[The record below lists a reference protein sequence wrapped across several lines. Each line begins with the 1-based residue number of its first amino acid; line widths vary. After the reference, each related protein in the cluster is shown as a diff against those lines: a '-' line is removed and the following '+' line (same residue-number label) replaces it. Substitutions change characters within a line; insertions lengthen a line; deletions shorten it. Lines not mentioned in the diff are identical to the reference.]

1 MRAFPA
7 AVGRIRGFAF
17 LAGWALIMVKGGGT
31 ARSQETMVDY
41 PFAAPMVVE
50 GKSGVVIERLRFRHR
65 MPAGQAAVQIR
76 NSENVILRSCA
87 FTGLGAAVLIEASR
101 AVRVEDCAFVDLWE
115 HGATGPQPQ
124 IAVEARFSR
133 QLTVTGNLFE
143 FISAGLYAYQSE
155 SVVFSGNT
163 VMNTLG
169 PFPRGQAVQF
179 NGVRGAGNLIQ
190 GNFVRN
196 ESKISAPQD
205 CVNLFQSFGTKES
218 PILVA
223 DNYVAGDPEDGSEG
237 KSSSGSGI
245 MAGDGGGGYQVI
257 QNNRLDSPGQA
268 GIGVAGG
275 GNILVQNNVVR
286 GTQSDVSNVGI
297 VVWSQY
303 RQAAGPV
310 SVVSNLVG
318 WRNQLGR
325 PNGLWVG
332 RAKYGPAYEFSEVRT
347 QDNQMRFPE
356 DLDAAPVFVPTA
368 WTLAEGT
375 KYSKRLRQAAGNLEA
390 LFDPTQD

>member
-1 MRAFPA
+1 
-7 AVGRIRGFAF
+7 
-17 LAGWALIMVKGGGT
+17 
-31 ARSQETMVDY
+31 MVDY
-41 PFAAPMVVE
+41 PFAAPVVVE

-65 MPAGQAAVQIR
+65 LPAGQAAVQIR

-124 IAVEARFSR
+124 IAVEARSSR
-133 QLTVTGNLFE
+133 QLIVSGNLFE

-155 SVVFSGNT
+155 SVVFSSNM

-179 NGVRGAGNLIQ
+179 NGVRGSGNLIQ

-223 DNYVAGDPEDGSEG
+223 DNYLAGDPEDGSEG

-245 MAGDGGGGYQVI
+245 MAGDGGGEYQVI

-310 SVVSNLVG
+310 SVASNLVG
-318 WRNQLGR
+318 WRNQLGQ
-325 PNGLWVG
+325 PNGLWIG

-356 DLDAAPVFVPTA
+356 DIDAVPAFVPTA
-368 WTLAEGT
+368 WTLAEGV

-390 LFDPTQD
+390 LLDPTQD